1 MCVANAWYNLI
12 PPSKTVKITMSHIFA
27 VDEQEHYRHFFF
39 FYQHQNGGEHHEL
52 SSYFIW
58 SEESQ
63 AASWVKLALLNCIV
77 GTYYMTGWCPCYT
90 CIGKDGKKD
99 SKKKV

>member
-39 FYQHQNGGEHHEL
+39 FINIRMEENIM
-52 SSYFIW
+52 SYHPILYDQR
-58 SEESQ
+58 SHR
-63 AASWVKLALLNCIV
+63 KLA
-77 GTYYMTGWCPCYT
+77 G
-90 CIGKDGKKD
+90 
-99 SKKKV
+99 

>member
-39 FYQHQNGGEHHEL
+39 LINIRMEENIM
-52 SSYFIW
+52 SYHPILYDQR
-58 SEESQ
+58 SHRQ
-63 AASWVKLALLNCIV
+63 LA
-77 GTYYMTGWCPCYT
+77 G
-90 CIGKDGKKD
+90 
-99 SKKKV
+99 

>member
-39 FYQHQNGGEHHEL
+39 FINIRMEDNIM
-52 SSYFIW
+52 SYHPILYDQR
-58 SEESQ
+58 SHRQ
-63 AASWVKLALLNCIV
+63 LA
-77 GTYYMTGWCPCYT
+77 G
-90 CIGKDGKKD
+90 
-99 SKKKV
+99 